1 MELFITTFGRVID
14 RNRESDKKIVDF
26 FEFVEPYLAS
36 PSSLGVVLIKKGINK
51 LPDIGILS
59 RSKACHNLIIEK
71 NIIEIGLRWLD
82 EIKPKEDVEDLISY
96 VLQNAK

>member
-1 MELFITTFGRVID
+1 MIGRTIHDGGIISIFARHPNAANLLMVLMVIFGIFALGKINTQFFPTVEREEVSITVKWTG
-14 RNRESDKKIVDF
+14 
-26 FEFVEPYLAS
+26 AS
-36 PSSLGVVLIKKGINK
+36 PE
-51 LPDIGILS
+51 D
-59 RSKACHNLIIEK
+59 IEK